1 MNKQTLPA
9 TADFTRQQYE
19 AIEAL
24 SFTGLKELLKSPAHY
39 QQWKATPSEETKALL
54 IGKAV
59 HLAVLKNADFLSSY
73 AMAPECDRRTKEGKI
88 QFAEFSAQ
96 HADKTLLDV
105 DEMQQV
111 VAMREAIAT
120 HPLASQL
127 LADGLAETTW
137 RKEQPNAL
145 GALQCR
151 TDWFSSLG
159 CELSDGKPYALDI
172 KTVESLDSDAFRNF
186 ERAAFNYGYHRQ
198 AGFYL
203 PLINE
208 IFQWSVSKMYYVAVE
223 KSEPYGCAVYTLS
236 DDAIAKGQDE
246 NIADLVRL
254 KRSLETNEWPNIE
267 PVLHELKLPA
277 WYAK

>member
-1 MNKQTLPA
+1 MSAESIEQYHANPAISHSKLECYRRRPALYYKKYVAKTLP
-9 TADFTRQQYE
+9 
-19 AIEAL
+19 
-24 SFTGLKELLKSPAHY
+24 
-39 QQWKATPSEETKALL
+39 PSVDTSAFRL
-54 IGKAV
+54 GSAV
-59 HLAVLKNADFLSSY
+59 HCAVLEEKQFAARYILKPD
-73 AMAPECDRRTKEGKI
+73 CDRRTKEGKI

-96 HADKTLLDV
+96 HADKTLLDP

-111 VAMREAIAT
+111 VAMREAIAA
-120 HPLASQL
+120 HPIASQL

-236 DDAIAKGQDE
+236 DDAIARGQDE

>member
-1 MNKQTLPA
+1 MIESIEQYHANPAISHSKLECYRRRPALYYKKYVAKTLPPPE
-9 TADFTRQQYE
+9 D
-19 AIEAL
+19 
-24 SFTGLKELLKSPAHY
+24 TGAFRLGS
-39 QQWKATPSEETKALL
+39 
-54 IGKAV
+54 AV
-59 HLAVLKNADFLSSY
+59 HCAVLEEREFAARYILKPD
-73 AMAPECDRRTKEGKI
+73 CDRRTKEGKI

-96 HADKTLLDV
+96 HADKTLLDPE
-105 DEMQQV
+105 EMNQV
-111 VAMREAIAT
+111 VQMREAIAA

-208 IFQWSVSKMYYVAVE
+208 IFQWSVSRIYYVAVE

-236 DDAIAKGQDE
+236 DDAIARGQDE

-254 KRSLETNEWPNIE
+254 KRSLENNEWPNID
-267 PVLHELKLPA
+267 PTLHELKLPA

>member
-1 MNKQTLPA
+1 MSAETIEAYHANAAISHSKLECYRRRPALYYKKYVAKTLPPPEDTSA
-9 TADFTRQQYE
+9 FR
-19 AIEAL
+19 L
-24 SFTGLKELLKSPAHY
+24 GS
-39 QQWKATPSEETKALL
+39 
-54 IGKAV
+54 AV
-59 HLAVLKNADFLSSY
+59 HCAVLEEREFAARYILKPD
-73 AMAPECDRRTKEGKI
+73 CDRRTKEGKI

-96 HADKTLLDV
+96 HADKTLLDA

-111 VAMREAIAT
+111 VAMREAIAA

-236 DDAIAKGQDE
+236 DDAIARGQDE

>member
-1 MNKQTLPA
+1 MSAESIEQYHANPAISHSKLECYRRRPALYYKKYVAKTLPPPEDTSA
-9 TADFTRQQYE
+9 FR
-19 AIEAL
+19 L
-24 SFTGLKELLKSPAHY
+24 GS
-39 QQWKATPSEETKALL
+39 
-54 IGKAV
+54 AV
-59 HLAVLKNADFLSSY
+59 HCAVLEEKQFSARYILKPN
-73 AMAPECDRRTKEGKI
+73 CDRRSKEGKI
-88 QFAEFSAQ
+88 QFAEFAAQ
-96 HADKTLLDV
+96 HADKTLLDA
-105 DEMQQV
+105 DEMAQV
-111 VAMREAIAT
+111 VAMREAIAA

-208 IFQWSVSKMYYVAVE
+208 IFQWSVSRIFYVAVE
-223 KSEPYGCAVYTLS
+223 KVEPFGVAVYTLS
-236 DDAIAKGQDE
+236 DDAIARGQDE
-246 NIADLVRL
+246 SIADLVRL
-254 KRSLETNEWPNIE
+254 KRSLETNEWPNID
-267 PVLHELKLPA
+267 PTLHELKLPA

>member
-1 MNKQTLPA
+1 MSESIEQYHANPAISHSKLECYRRRPALYYKKYVAKTLP
-9 TADFTRQQYE
+9 
-19 AIEAL
+19 
-24 SFTGLKELLKSPAHY
+24 
-39 QQWKATPSEETKALL
+39 PSEDTGAFRL
-54 IGKAV
+54 GSAV
-59 HLAVLKNADFLSSY
+59 HCAVLEEKQFSARYIQKPD
-73 AMAPECDRRTKEGKI
+73 CDRRTKEGKI

-96 HADKTLLDV
+96 HADKTLLDA
-105 DEMQQV
+105 DEMSQV
-111 VAMREAIAT
+111 VQMREAIAA

-159 CELSDGKPYALDI
+159 CELSDFKPYVLDI

-208 IFQWSVSKMYYVAVE
+208 IFQWSVSRMYYVAVE
-223 KSEPYGCAVYTLS
+223 KCEPYGVAVYTLS

-254 KRSLETNEWPNIE
+254 KRSLETNEWPNID
-267 PVLHELKLPA
+267 PTLHELKLPA

>member
-1 MNKQTLPA
+1 MNETIEQYHANPAISHSKLECYRRRPALYFKKYVAKTLPPPEDTSA
-9 TADFTRQQYE
+9 FR
-19 AIEAL
+19 L
-24 SFTGLKELLKSPAHY
+24 GS
-39 QQWKATPSEETKALL
+39 
-54 IGKAV
+54 AV
-59 HLAVLKNADFLSSY
+59 HCAVLEEKEFASRYVLKPD
-73 AMAPECDRRTKEGKI
+73 CDRRTKEGKI
-88 QFAEFSAQ
+88 QFAEFAAQ
-96 HADKTLLDV
+96 HAGKTLLDA
-105 DEMQQV
+105 DEMAQV
-111 VAMREAIAT
+111 VAMREAIAA

-127 LADGLAETTW
+127 LADGLPETTW

-208 IFQWSVSKMYYVAVE
+208 IFQWSVAKMYYVAVE
-223 KSEPYGCAVYTLS
+223 KCEPYGVAVYTLS
-236 DDAIAKGQDE
+236 DEAVAKGQDE

-254 KRSLETNEWPNIE
+254 KRSLETNDWPNID
-267 PVLHELKLPA
+267 PTLHELKLPA

>member
-1 MNKQTLPA
+1 MNETIEQYHANPAISHSKLECYRRRPALYFKKYVAKTLP
-9 TADFTRQQYE
+9 
-19 AIEAL
+19 
-24 SFTGLKELLKSPAHY
+24 P
-39 QQWKATPSEETKALL
+39 PEETGAFRL
-54 IGKAV
+54 GSAV
-59 HLAVLKNADFLSSY
+59 HCAVLEEREFASRYILKPD
-73 AMAPECDRRTKEGKI
+73 CDRRTKEGKI

-96 HADKTLLDV
+96 HADKTLLDH
-105 DEMQQV
+105 DEMNQV
-111 VAMREAIAT
+111 VQMREAIAA

-159 CELSDGKPYALDI
+159 CEVSDFKPYALDI

-186 ERAAFNYGYHRQ
+186 ERAAFTYGYHRQ

-236 DDAIAKGQDE
+236 DDAIARGQDE

-254 KRSLETNEWPNIE
+254 KKSLEDNYWPNID
-267 PVLHELKLPA
+267 PTLHELKLPA

>member
-1 MNKQTLPA
+1 MNETIEQYHANPAISHSKLECYRRRPALYFKKYVAKTLPPPEDTSA
-9 TADFTRQQYE
+9 FR
-19 AIEAL
+19 L
-24 SFTGLKELLKSPAHY
+24 GS
-39 QQWKATPSEETKALL
+39 
-54 IGKAV
+54 AV
-59 HLAVLKNADFLSSY
+59 HCAVLEEKEFASRYVLRPD
-73 AMAPECDRRTKEGKI
+73 CDRRTKEGKI
-88 QFAEFSAQ
+88 QFAEFAAQ
-96 HADKTLLDV
+96 HAGKTLLDA

-111 VAMREAIAT
+111 VAMREAIAA

-127 LADGLAETTW
+127 LGDGLAETTW

-208 IFQWSVSKMYYVAVE
+208 IFKWSVAKMYYVAVE
-223 KSEPYGCAVYTLS
+223 KCEPYGVAVYTLS
-236 DDAIAKGQDE
+236 DEAIAKGQDE

-254 KRSLETNEWPNIE
+254 KRSLETNDWPNID
-267 PVLHELKLPA
+267 PTLHELKLPA